1 MKNRTSF
8 NVAMRRTWMDLLTAP
23 AIAILNTSRR
33 NKQNVRYAF
42 HEINAKVTHVFS
54 EKSRADISL
63 YSGNDLFKFRH
74 KEYLFDPEP
83 TNIDKFNLQ
92 WGNFTASANWKYI
105 FSHNMFV
112 NITGVYTHN
121 RSRFDYLSE
130 ERFGFI

>member
-1 MKNRTSF
+1 M
-8 NVAMRRTWMDLLTAP
+8 
-23 AIAILNTSRR
+23 NTSRR

-42 HEINAKVTHVFS
+42 HDINAKVTHVFS

-92 WGNFTASANWKYI
+92 WGNFTASAIGNT
-105 FSHNMFV
+105 FSRTTCSS
-112 NITGVYTHN
+112 I
-121 RSRFDYLSE
+121 LQE
-130 ERFGFI
+130 FILIIVPGSII